1 MIEWVMGLYQSV
13 LDQTAHM
20 PQAQAALV
28 TISSVSVVGLFGFLL
43 VKLPRAI
50 ANFFR
55 DQCMTSLI
63 FNTAG
68 STYTDYNQ
76 MQYLAFLKWFSKNSW
91 FNWSR
96 VISFDGE
103 ASNTRKGATGPG
115 VGTHFFMFR
124 RRFFFFTIREMDSQ
138 GTSYSK
144 YKISI
149 SVIGRNKKHLYDLMN
164 EFMLKDDSENTI
176 TVFESGKQDW
186 NWVTTLER
194 RGIENYILSEKIKRE
209 LIKPLIEFQNN
220 KDWYIKRGLDYKFT
234 ALLYGPPGTGKSS
247 LARLIASLLNRNLY
261 LLSMGAADNYLRLF
275 QGAKGGVVLMED
287 IDAFGITRKRTGQT
301 TDVEEGVVVT
311 SEEETSDQKDDLMSS
326 AISEFMTGSLSEL
339 LNALQGVLPLDDL
352 IVLMTTNHPE
362 KLDPALIRDG
372 RVDVRIEIGYLN
384 HEDIACYH
392 KLVYEQDY
400 VGPDFPSLPAATV
413 HKAFLMNKFSPE
425 GFTVD
430 LLDKKGDNVFQL
442 TSNGE

>member
-20 PQAQAALV
+20 PQAQAALI
-28 TISSVSVVGLFGFLL
+28 TISSVSIAGLIGFLL
-43 VKLPRAI
+43 IKLPRTI
-50 ANFFR
+50 VNFFR
-55 DQCMTSLI
+55 KQCMSTLV

-68 STYTDYNQ
+68 SSYTDYNQ
-76 MQYLAFLKWFSKNSW
+76 MQYIAFLRWFSKNAW

-96 VISFDGE
+96 VISLDGD
-103 ASNTRKGATGPG
+103 ALNHRKGATGPG
-115 VGTHFFMFR
+115 IGTHFFMFK
-124 RRFFFFTIREMDSQ
+124 RRFFFFTISEMESQ

-144 YKISI
+144 YKITI
-149 SVIGRNKKHLYDLMN
+149 SVIGRNKKHLYDLM
-164 EFMLKDDSENTI
+164 EAFMVKDDPQNNI
-176 TVFESGKQDW
+176 TVFESGKSDW

-194 RGIENYILSEKIKRE
+194 RGIENYVLSEKIKRE
-209 LIKPLIEFQNN
+209 LLKPLEEFQNN

-261 LLSMGAADNYLRLF
+261 LLNMGAADNYLRLF

-287 IDAFGITRKRTGQT
+287 IDAFGITRKRTNQE
-301 TDVEEGVVVT
+301 TDVEEGVIVT
-311 SEEETSDQKDDLMSS
+311 DENDSNKPEDLVSS
-326 AISEFMTGSLSEL
+326 AITEFMTGSLSEL

-352 IVLMTTNHPE
+352 IVLMTTNHAE

-384 HEDIACYH
+384 SADIACYH
-392 KLVYEQDY
+392 KLVYEKEY
-400 VGPDFPSLPAATV
+400 VGEDFPSLPAATV
-413 HKAFLMNKFSPE
+413 HKAFLMNKFSSE
-425 GFTVD
+425 GFVND
-430 LLDKKGDNVFQL
+430 LLAKKEDNVFQL
-442 TSNGE
+442 TANGE